1 MIEKIR
7 FEATTIQAKGTGPSS
22 RGPGALRGIRTSSP
36 YADPLI
42 NQNPIDGKRLI
53 ERHIAEQKSSKME
66 EAFISAVI
74 DPQIAAT
81 TEIGTMTL

>member
-66 EAFISAVI
+66 EVFISAVI